1 MVKDEFMKYKA
12 PTNSIPTY
20 KLYDFDASLN
30 YKPLEYY
37 ASLSTDEYN
46 KLSTELKS
54 NIEFTKWAYSMD
66 IFGEYEWRWMV
77 KKLTL
82 KHKISNFFVSQVF
95 MWIIVP
101 VIGLLGLGI
110 PFALFLEWFFNLF

>member
-1 MVKDEFMKYKA
+1 MTSDFMKYK
-12 PTNSIPTY
+12 PRWNSIPTY
-20 KLYDFDASLN
+20 KEYDFDASLN

-46 KLSTELKS
+46 KLGTELKS
-54 NIEFTKWAYSMD
+54 NIEFTKWAYK
-66 IFGEYEWRWMV
+66 IGVIGEYRCRYMV

-82 KHKISNFFVSQVF
+82 KHKIYNFFHGQVF

-101 VIGLLGLGI
+101 LIGWIVLGGLFCWILELLG
-110 PFALFLEWFFNLF
+110 F